1 MQSWLKGCLAGTKNK
16 EIFICT
22 DQYII
27 MSLFYVANIER
38 LKYVQ
43 KHSMKCKKV
52 DKTENREM
60 ANLKRIHHMQVDK
73 IQNREVVNLKRVV
86 RFQVLMAVSMKL
98 RVLDYTAVH
107 PRRP

>member
-1 MQSWLKGCLAGTKNK
+1 MQSWLKECLAGTKNK

-27 MSLFYVANIER
+27 MSLFHVANIER

-52 DKTENREM
+52 DKTENREV
-60 ANLKRIHHMQVDK
+60 A
-73 IQNREVVNLKRVV
+73 NLKRVV

-107 PRRP
+107 PRRL